1 MWEFPVCFPECLDS
15 LLRLAWRA
23 STGRKCSLCA
33 SGVRQTDLCPLAT
46 CCGSKH
52 GAPLV
57 SQFSRSLR
65 PRRSG
70 LLTGIWFQ
78 SGLSPTPARGPQPQW
93 PSPLP
98 FPSLPTPGSHSCPVL
113 CVFSGSGHRT
123 VTRRDLG
130 VWLVSAREV
139 SGGIAGRV
147 PWSALGLAASSCRIL
162 AQVIHASGPSHLG
175 AKGFP
180 LDGGA
185 GWFCL
190 LLSDVWA
197 VSSLGISRSAS

>member
-1 MWEFPVCFPECLDS
+1 MREFPVCFPECLDS
-15 LLRLAWRA
+15 LPRLAWRA
-23 STGRKCSLCA
+23 STGQKCPLRA

-78 SGLSPTPARGPQPQW
+78 SSPITHSGRKTPTPVA
-93 PSPLP
+93 LP
-98 FPSLPTPGSHSCPVL
+98 APGSHSSPVL
-113 CVFSGSGHRT
+113 CVLSGSGHRA

-130 VWLVSAREV
+130 VWLVSAQEV

-162 AQVIHASGPSHLG
+162 VEVIHASGPSLLG

-197 VSSLGISRSAS
+197 VSSLGISRSASCS